1 LITDRT
7 TMHPTL
13 TPFSSQ
19 LRPAVRGQA
28 GAVSAAHPLA
38 VAAGQQVL
46 GLGGTAA
53 DAVVAAQAVLTV
65 VAPDACGLGGD
76 GFALVRTPGE
86 PPMAVNGAGVAPAG
100 ARQATSTGGG
110 SVAMP
115 GLVDA
120 WAAMHRRWG
129 RLPLADVLLPAIVL
143 AERGVRADQSLL
155 AARDAQ
161 RDRLLASGAQ
171 GAAVLHLVEGDRL
184 VQPELARLLTRIA
197 DDGRSAF
204 YEHEMAMAIVA
215 AVRRAGGVLTE
226 ADLKPVS
233 ADVVPPIAISFA
245 GMTIYVQPPMSQ
257 GVLLALS
264 LHGWSRGGWGAGDP
278 LDHLGVE
285 LTQAAFSLRDE
296 VAEGEA
302 LLPRLPEIDPKRAQG
317 RGGPRAY
324 LHTAGVSAADGE
336 GMVISSLVSV
346 FDDFGSGVYV
356 PEGGFFLNNR
366 AGGFT
371 GGANA
376 FRPGA
381 RPVHTLAPAL
391 VEADNMTLALSTPG
405 ADGQVQTLLQVLLR
419 WIVAGQPL
427 AEAIA
432 APRWRSENGRLLV
445 EAGHPAR
452 GDLAARGHEV
462 MDGAA
467 GDMRF
472 GAITAAGLSQGDSF
486 ALCDWRRT
494 TWAGVA

>member
-1 LITDRT
+1 
-7 TMHPTL
+7 MQPAL

-19 LRPAVRGQA
+19 SRPALRGQA
-28 GAVSAAHPLA
+28 GAISAAHPLA
-38 VAAGQQVL
+38 VSAGQQAL
-46 GLGGTAA
+46 ALGGSAA

-76 GFALVRTPGE
+76 AFALVCTRDA
-86 PPMAVNGAGVAPAG
+86 PPMAVNGAGVAPLG
-100 ARQATSTGGG
+100 AAQVTSTGGG
-110 SVAMP
+110 SVAVP

-120 WAAMHRRWG
+120 WVALHGRWG
-129 RLPLADVLLPAIVL
+129 RLPLADVLRPAITL
-143 AERGVRADQSLL
+143 AQRGVRADRSLL

-161 RDRLLASGAQ
+161 RERLLASGAQ
-171 GAAVLHLVEGDRL
+171 GAAVMHLAEGDCL
-184 VQPELARLLTRIA
+184 VQPDLARLLTRVA
-197 DDGRSAF
+197 AEGRGAF
-204 YEHEMAMAIVA
+204 YEGDMARAIAA
-215 AVRRAGGVLTE
+215 AVQRAGGALSE
-226 ADLKPVS
+226 ADLRPRAAEVL
-233 ADVVPPIAISFA
+233 PPISIPFA
-245 GMTIYVQPPMSQ
+245 GTTLHVQPPMSQ

-264 LHGWSRGGWGAGDP
+264 LHGWARGGWGAGDP
-278 LDHLGVE
+278 IDHLGVE
-285 LTQAAFSLRDE
+285 LTQAAFTLRDE
-296 VAEGEA
+296 VAEGLA
-302 LLPRLPEIDPKRAQG
+302 LLPRLPDIDPARAQG

-324 LHTAGVSAADGE
+324 LHTAGVSAADAG

-346 FDDFGSGVYV
+346 FDDFGSGVHV

-391 VEADNMTLALSTPG
+391 VEAEDITLAMSTPG

-427 AEAIA
+427 AEAVA

-445 EAGHPAR
+445 EAGHAAR
-452 GDLAARGHEV
+452 QDLAARGHQIV
-462 MDGAA
+462 DVPA

-486 ALCDWRRT
+486 ALPDWRRT